1 MIKEFIQSL
10 RSPQLNK
17 LKDGLFSSGATAKPQ
32 CFLIEGSPG
41 IGRKSLVNQLREELD
56 GENEQILWLD
66 PSRLRD
72 EPDLQK
78 YHNLI
83 PQCIKTNIPLL
94 KSRADQ
100 AAIEIGREMH
110 KVDAQA
116 MQSSGGTE
124 KKDQKSLSQVWGR
137 VFKEH
142 FLSSDGEDADETK
155 AIVLFE
161 NFETYNGQQQ
171 LWMKEFLIDQLQE
184 TCPGDHIT
192 FIVTTTPEES
202 KNVQK
207 FFPGGKYEN
216 NNLSVEPLTES
227 DIEELLLQVSLPEV
241 SVEEFYERTKGIP
254 SKIEDLANS
263 LLNAE
268 LDESAVSSI
277 EAFMTGKTNEQ
288 IQWITAAVHLPE
300 CTEEGFRLYFD
311 EDTAVK
317 ALSWIREQPQLISQS
332 ATGECAFNEELKTA
346 LIRWMRQADPDQFK
360 TLSEISAKY
369 TKIVR
374 KFSDSESRTY
384 LDHLACLNYFS
395 SEDLEYL
402 FNGSAEDYIQ
412 FIERNP
418 QYFEQGVG
426 KQKVQEK
433 YQQLVESYRELVP
446 STISETLHSK
456 ASDFWNQKSADLVV
470 QKKSLKAKKSLEE
483 AKLGELL
490 DQRSTLEI
498 FLEKDDEE
506 KEAQELEE
514 EKKAEHLKRIQEEKQ
529 AEVERRVKRSRL
541 IHTLLNATLL
551 IIGIA
556 SFYFGIFSKDTK
568 ILPCTF
574 GVALIALGVFRPFR
588 QKVTIKTSKIESKVE
603 KSEVKEEKKAKTAS
617 KKKKGKKAEPEAP
630 ATEVAPPAEEVLLPE
645 ESGARYILEFKRE
658 KISSREEEIQS
669 RIEELNKTLKEVEQM
684 LAEPLVA

>member
-17 LKDGLFSSGATAKPQ
+17 LKDGLFSAGTTATPQ

-41 IGRKSLVNQLREELD
+41 IGRKSLVNLLREALD
-56 GENEQILWLD
+56 TENEQILWLD
-66 PSRLRD
+66 PSRLRE

-116 MQSSGGTE
+116 MQGGNKE
-124 KKDQKSLSQVWGR
+124 QESLSQVWGR

-142 FLSSDGEDADETK
+142 FLGTVGEEGEETK

-161 NFETYNGQQQ
+161 NFESFNGQQQ

-192 FIVTTTPEES
+192 FIATTTPEES

-207 FFPGGKYEN
+207 FFPSGKFHVN
-216 NNLSVEPLTES
+216 TLSVEPLTETE
-227 DIEELLLQVSLPEV
+227 IEELLLQISLPEV

-263 LLNAE
+263 LLHAE
-268 LDESAVSSI
+268 LDEGAVSSI

-311 EDTAVK
+311 ESTAAK
-317 ALSWIREQPQLISQS
+317 ALSWISEQTQLVNRSDAGVLS
-332 ATGECAFNEELKTA
+332 FNEELKNA

-374 KFSDSESRTY
+374 KFSDAESRTY

-402 FNGSAEDYIQ
+402 FNGSAENYIQ
-412 FIERNP
+412 FIEKNP
-418 QYFEQGVG
+418 QYFEQGAG
-426 KQKVQEK
+426 KHKVHEK
-433 YQQLVESYRELVP
+433 YQQLVQSYRELVP
-446 STISETLHSK
+446 SPVSETLHSK

-490 DQRSTLEI
+490 DQRSTLEV
-498 FLEKDDEE
+498 FLDKDDEE
-506 KEAQELEE
+506 KEKQEIEAQ
-514 EKKAEHLKRIQEEKQ
+514 KKAEHLKRIQDEKQ

-541 IHTLLNATLL
+541 INTILNLTLL
-551 IIGIA
+551 IIGVA
-556 SFYFGIFSKDTK
+556 SFYFGILSKETK
-568 ILPCTF
+568 ILPCAF
-574 GVALIALGVFRPFR
+574 GVALIAMGVFRPFR

-617 KKKKGKKAEPEAP
+617 KKKKGKKAETEAP
-630 ATEVAPPAEEVLLPE
+630 VETVAPPSEDILLPD

-658 KISSREEEIQS
+658 RISSKEEEIQS
-669 RIEELNKTLKEVEQM
+669 RIAELNKTLQEVEQM